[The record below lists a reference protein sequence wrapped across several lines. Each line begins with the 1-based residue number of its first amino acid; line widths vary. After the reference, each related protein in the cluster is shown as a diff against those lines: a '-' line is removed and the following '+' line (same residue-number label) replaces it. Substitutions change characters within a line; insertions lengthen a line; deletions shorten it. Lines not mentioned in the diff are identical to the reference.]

1 MTDYQYHIRPNGSN
15 AVVCIHML
23 FDAVVC
29 TRTESAVV
37 VFGPMVSDAVIGH
50 AGIFIPES

>member
-23 FDAVVC
+23 FDVVFC